1 MKTILCILTATV
13 LLTTLLLGNGP
24 AVFNTQWIPSQP
36 EVMTYRSK
44 SSQGEGLY
52 QVSIMK
58 RDTFIEAYIN
68 IISPGFTKT
77 VGGIM
82 TCGMH
87 PVQSTG
93 KIFVN
98 NQVMMDTKCFYEGD
112 KLRITTAMMPYNRVV
127 TDTLHSAE
135 LIVDFSQ
142 IPFLVRMLQLEKG
155 AQYSF
160 ISINP
165 QTNALV
171 PLTLKVTGEGKTQQ
185 VDCIKVELND
195 FEGKSIYWV
204 EKSARHRVMMVEQP
218 DSHRT
223 TELLQ

>member
-1 MKTILCILTATV
+1 MKTIVSIFTATA
-13 LLTTLLLGNGP
+13 LLSTFLFGKDP

-36 EVMTYRSK
+36 EVLTYRSK
-44 SSQGEGLY
+44 SSQGDGLY

-58 RDTFIEAYIN
+58 KDTLIEVYIN

-77 VGGIM
+77 VGGNM
-82 TCGMH
+82 TFEMH
-87 PVQSTG
+87 PIQSTG

-98 NQVMMDTKCFYEGD
+98 NQIMMDTKCFYEHGT
-112 KLRITTAMMPYNRVV
+112 LRITTAMMPYNRVV
-127 TDTLHSAE
+127 TDTLRSAE
-135 LIVDFSQ
+135 QVVDFSQ
-142 IPFLVRMLQLEKG
+142 VPFLVRTLPLEKG

-160 ISINP
+160 TSLNP

-171 PLTLKVTGEGKTQQ
+171 PLTLKVTGEGTSQK
-185 VDCIKVELND
+185 VDCYKVELND
-195 FEGKSIYWV
+195 FEGTSIYWV
-204 EKSARHRVMMVEQP
+204 EKGAQHRVMLVEQP

>member
-1 MKTILCILTATV
+1 MKNILYFLTACV
-13 LLTTLLLGNGP
+13 LLTNLLLGSDP
-24 AVFNTQWIPSQP
+24 SAFNTQWIPSQP
-36 EVMTYRSK
+36 EVLTYRSK

-58 RDTFIEAYIN
+58 RDTVIEVYIN

-82 TCGMH
+82 TFDMH
-87 PVQSTG
+87 PIQSSG

-98 NQVMMDTKCFYEGD
+98 NQVMMDTKCIYESEQ
-112 KLRITTAMMPYNRVV
+112 LRITTTMMPYNRVV
-127 TDTLHSAE
+127 SDTLHSAKPV
-135 LIVDFSQ
+135 VDFSQ

-160 ISINP
+160 VSLNP

-185 VDCIKVELND
+185 VDCYQVELND

-204 EKSARHRVMMVEQP
+204 EKAAHHRVMLVEQP

>member
-1 MKTILCILTATV
+1 MKIIVSIFTATV
-13 LLTTLLLGNGP
+13 MLTTLLLGNGP

-36 EVMTYRSK
+36 EVLTYRSK

-58 RDTFIEAYIN
+58 RDAIIEAYIN

-77 VGGIM
+77 VGGTM
-82 TCGMH
+82 TSDMH

-98 NQVMMDTKCFYEGD
+98 NQVMLDTKCFYEND

-160 ISINP
+160 ISIDP

-171 PLTLKVTGEGKTQQ
+171 PLTLKVTGEGNTQQ
-185 VDCIKVELND
+185 IDCYKVELND

-204 EKSARHRVMMVEQP
+204 EKGAHHRVMLVEQP